1 MPSEAGIAR
10 RRQTRLAHPGTT
22 VVRIH
27 HINAYLNGGAGVASR
42 RLHQALLAEGI
53 ESRYWHGDPMAAAA
67 GMEPEAA
74 ARLPWGPPACWHLPA
89 ALSFG
94 RRWVHERVLRSF
106 YRRGRPRR
114 FGMYSSPVRP
124 AATPLTGGLEACDL
138 LHLHWV
144 SRTIDYASF
153 FASVPE
159 TVPVVW
165 TLHDMQPL
173 TGGCHQA
180 FDCDR
185 FRDACGDCPILGR
198 PGPRDLSHRDHQVK
212 HRAVAGRPMHLVTPS
227 RWLESLARQSS
238 IFDPAGTVQTI
249 RNGIS
254 LADFSPLD
262 KAEARRRL
270 RLPEQGLIV
279 AYGAESL
286 QNEPKGI
293 REFLEAISRLPSRCQ
308 VSGLLF
314 GNDQPPAG
322 VATVPLVNLGFL
334 ATAEAQRVAY
344 SAADIFALPSHAET
358 ISQTAVEALACGTPV
373 VAFAVG
379 GVPEIVRHGETGLL
393 ARPRDVED
401 LAAQML
407 VLAEDVTYRRRLA
420 AAGGRLVH
428 EEFTVAVQVRR
439 YRELYERVLAEHGR
453 RSRPFGGRR

>member
-1 MPSEAGIAR
+1 MPNRS
-10 RRQTRLAHPGTT
+10 HSSGTT
-22 VVRIH
+22 AVRIH

-42 RLHQALLAEGI
+42 RLHEALLAEGI
-53 ESRYWHGDPMAAAA
+53 ESRYWHSDPGAVAA
-67 GMEPEAA
+67 GLEPEAA
-74 ARLPWGPPACWHLPA
+74 HRLPWGPPACWQIPA
-89 ALSFG
+89 ALSFA
-94 RRWVHERVLRSF
+94 RRWLHERTLRSF
-106 YRRGRPRR
+106 YRRGRPAR
-114 FGMYSSPVRP
+114 FGMYSSPARP
-124 AATPLTGGLEACDL
+124 AATPLTGGLEACEL

-159 TVPVVW
+159 AMPVVW

-198 PGPRDLSHRDHQVK
+198 PGPRDLSRRDHQIK
-212 HRAVAGRPMHLVTPS
+212 QRAVAGRPMHLVTPS

-238 IFDPAGTVQTI
+238 IFDPACTVQTI

-254 LADFSPLD
+254 LEDFSPLD

-270 RLPEQGLIV
+270 GLPEQGLIV

-308 VSGLLF
+308 VRGLLF

-322 VATVPLVNLGFL
+322 VATVPLINLGFL

-379 GVPEIVRHGETGLL
+379 GVPEIVRHGQTGLL
-393 ARPRDVED
+393 ARPRDAED

-407 VLAEDVTYRRRLA
+407 VLAEDAAHRHRLA

-428 EEFTVAVQVRR
+428 DEFTVAVQVRR
-439 YRELYERVLAEHGR
+439 YLELYRQALVEHGR
-453 RSRPFGGRR
+453 KPRPSGGRR